1 MPRTTTGFTLIEL
14 MIVVAIIGI
23 LAAIAYPNYTQY
35 VQKSHRADAEAALV
49 ENAQFLERRYTVCN
63 AYNRDPSPPSATTPC
78 TTTLSASDVTDDLP
92 VQQIPRQGTARYTIA
107 VTAINANSFTLVAT
121 ATGTQANDRCGNLT
135 LEHTGER
142 RSKEGGHDCWPK
154 EES

>member
-35 VQKSHRADAEAALV
+35 VQKSHRADAEAALM
-49 ENAQFLERRYTVCN
+49 ENAQFLERRYTVNN
-63 AYNRDPSPPSATTPC
+63 AYNVGWAN
-78 TTTLSASDVTDDLP
+78 AAEATDDLP

-121 ATGTQANDRCGNLT
+121 ATGVQADARCGNLT
-135 LEHTGER
+135 LEHTGAR
-142 RSKEGGHDCWPK
+142 LSSKTGHDCW
-154 EES
+154 SQ

>member
-35 VQKSHRADAEAALV
+35 VQRSHRADAEAALM
-49 ENAQFLERRYTVCN
+49 ENAQFLERRYTVNN
-63 AYNRDPSPPSATTPC
+63 AYNTGWANAT
-78 TTTLSASDVTDDLP
+78 AARNALP
-92 VQQIPRQGTARYTIA
+92 VRWVPRDGTEANARYLITFEQISCA
-107 VTAINANSFTLVAT
+107 NGINTNCFTLRAT
-121 ATGTQANDRCGNLT
+121 PRTGSPQTGDRCGRLT
-135 LEHTGER
+135 LRHNGER

-154 EES
+154 E

>member
-23 LAAIAYPNYTQY
+23 LAAIAYPNYTQH

-49 ENAQFLERRYTVCN
+49 ENAQFLERRYTVN
-63 AYNRDPSPPSATTPC
+63 NSYQGGWADKDVAT
-78 TTTLSASDVTDDLP
+78 AALP
-92 VQQIPRQGTARYTIA
+92 VQDIPRQGAARYTIA
-107 VTAINANSFTLVAT
+107 VTEIDDNKFTLVAT
-121 ATGTQANDRCGNLT
+121 TTGAQDGDRCGNLT
-135 LEHTGER
+135 LQHTGAR
-142 RSKEGGHDCWPK
+142 RSEKGGHDCWPK